1 MKYRLKIRALT
12 LAVLLGG
19 LSLTGLPLKA
29 QASSESCQALLCMY
43 GRLTGGGQQAACRPS
58 IQQFFGIVI
67 FTPFFNPI
75 LTAEARQQFLQ
86 KCTGAMM
93 NEEWVNAIIATYG
106 SLMTDPD
113 PS

>member
-1 MKYRLKIRALT
+1 MQQYQHTKSRSKKQNLKKIL
-12 LAVLLGG
+12 
-19 LSLTGLPLKA
+19 
-29 QASSESCQALLCMY
+29 
-43 GRLTGGGQQAACRPS
+43 
-58 IQQFFGIVI
+58 FGIVI
-67 FTPFFNPI
+67 FTPFFNPV

>member
-19 LSLTGLPLKA
+19 LSLTGLPVKA
-29 QASSESCQALLCMY
+29 HASPCQALLCMY
-43 GRLTGGGQQAACRPS
+43 GRLTGGGKQAACRPS